1 MYILK
6 TISRDAVPAALER
19 AKQYRLLG
27 DPLEAESICRDILEV
42 DPDNQDALITLLL
55 SLTDSFRQQ
64 LNPAFSQ
71 AQEVLQQ
78 LGDQYCQAY
87 YGGIICERRGKV
99 HLERGGPGSG
109 RLAYEWLRKAM
120 DQYEKALNSCSP
132 GNQDAILRWNSC
144 ARILMRNP
152 QVVASEEQAGEQMLE

>member
-55 SLTDSFRQQ
+55 SLSDSFKQQ

-120 DQYEKALNSCSP
+120 DLYEKALNSCSP

-152 QVVASEEQAGEQMLE
+152 QVVASEDQTGEQMLE

>member
-6 TISRDAVPAALER
+6 TITKEAIPAALER
-19 AKQYRLLG
+19 ARQYRLLG

-42 DPDNQDALITLLL
+42 DPDNQDAQITLLL
-55 SLTDSFRQQ
+55 ALTDSFKQD
-64 LNPAFSQ
+64 LSTAFAQ
-71 AQEVLQQ
+71 AQEVLGQ

-87 YGGIICERRGKV
+87 YGGVICERRAKV

-109 RLAYEWLRKAM
+109 RMAYEWFRKAM
-120 DQYEKALNSCSP
+120 DLYEKALTSCSP
-132 GNQDAILRWNSC
+132 GNQDAVLRWNTC

-152 QVVASEEQAGEQMLE
+152 HVSAAETDEGEQMLE

>member
-6 TISRDAVPAALER
+6 TINRDAVPAALER

-42 DPDNQDALITLLL
+42 DPDNQDAQITLLL
-55 SLTDSFRQQ
+55 SLTDSFKQQ

-71 AQEVLQQ
+71 AQEVLEL

-109 RLAYEWLRKAM
+109 RMAYEWLRKAM
-120 DQYEKALNSCSP
+120 DLYEKALNSCSP

-152 QVVASEEQAGEQMLE
+152 QVVASEDQAGEQMLE

>member
-152 QVVASEEQAGEQMLE
+152 QVVASEDQAGEQMLE